1 MSTLDSQEVEKFSKI
16 ADEWWDPNGKFKPL
30 HQFNPERI
38 SYIKEKI
45 TAHFRINNRIE
56 KPLKNIKILDV
67 GCGGGLVC
75 EPLAKLGSEITGID
89 ASEKNIEVAKI
100 HSRKTK
106 TNISYKKSLIEDL
119 DKNNKFNV
127 VLALEIIEHVLNPQ
141 EFIDNCCNLV
151 DEDGI
156 LIISTINKTIKS
168 LLTAKIAAEYILK
181 WLPIGTHDW
190 SKFLKPSQ
198 INEFISLS
206 KNSLIIDDLVGF
218 KFNIIKRNWEIDK
231 KDIDVNYIISFTRKR
246 DNIDLNIFNK

>member
-1 MSTLDSQEVEKFSKI
+1 MSTLDYKEVEKFSII

-38 SYIKEKI
+38 IYIKEKI
-45 TAHFRINNRIE
+45 IKHFKINE
-56 KPLKNIKILDV
+56 TTSKPLKNIKIIDI

-75 EPLAKLGSEITGID
+75 EPLSNLGSEVTGID

-100 HSRKTK
+100 HSKKTGI
-106 TNISYKKSLIEDL
+106 NICYQKSLVEDF
-119 DKNNKFNV
+119 DKNNKFHV
-127 VLALEIIEHVLNPQ
+127 VLALEIIEHVSNPH
-141 EFIDNCCNLV
+141 EFIENCCKLV
-151 DEDGI
+151 DENGI

-198 INEFISLS
+198 IHEYVNLS
-206 KNSLIIDDLVGF
+206 KIPLVIDELVGF
-218 KFNIIKRNWEIDK
+218 KFNLIKRDWEISKEDL
-231 KDIDVNYIISFTRKR
+231 DVNYIITFTK
-246 DNIDLNIFNK
+246 K